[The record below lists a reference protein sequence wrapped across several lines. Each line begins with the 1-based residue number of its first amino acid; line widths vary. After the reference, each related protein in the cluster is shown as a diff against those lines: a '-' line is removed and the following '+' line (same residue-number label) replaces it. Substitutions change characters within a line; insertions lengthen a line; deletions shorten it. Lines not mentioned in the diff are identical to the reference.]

1 MPILKS
7 AKKRLRQNKK
17 RERINKVFKDK
28 MKESVKKIRSLV
40 KSGKISEA
48 EKDIPNTY
56 KSIDKA
62 AKKGVIKE
70 KTADRKKSRLSTLIN
85 KSRTEK

>member
-28 MKESVKKIRSLV
+28 MKESIKNIRSLV
-40 KSGKISEA
+40 KTGKLTEA
-48 EKDIPNTY
+48 EKDIPSTY
-56 KSIDKA
+56 KAIDKA

-70 KTADRKKSRLSTLIN
+70 KTADRKKSRLTALIN
-85 KSRTEK
+85 RSKTEK